1 MLMQSALRNAAM
13 RRRRPLRTA
22 IQRRAG
28 RGGFPSMRLISL
40 QIGTMARVL
49 LISPVQTA
57 ENGQNRWRDEMKKIA
72 LAAAALVALTAGSAF
87 ADGSVALKGKVNLVC
102 TIGVTDLNQS
112 LNLTGGESNK
122 SVGTMVE
129 NCNSG
134 NGYTVSLSSANN
146 GSLKSATGNA
156 TIAYTASYDGNN
168 VSGSQTQ
175 IVRQGANFSKNTSLT
190 VSIPA
195 NAQAIAGDYSDTL
208 TITIAAK

>member
-1 MLMQSALRNAAM
+1 MTKFAAPLSALAAT
-13 RRRRPLRTA
+13 L
-22 IQRRAG
+22 
-28 RGGFPSMRLISL
+28 
-40 QIGTMARVL
+40 
-49 LISPVQTA
+49 
-57 ENGQNRWRDEMKKIA
+57 IA
-72 LAAAALVALTAGSAF
+72 LAAAPAF
-87 ADGSVALKGKVNLVC
+87 ANGTVALKGKVDLVC

-134 NGYTVSLSSANN
+134 TGYTVSLSSANN
-146 GSLKSATGNA
+146 GSLKSATGNT
-156 TIAYTASYDGNN
+156 TISYTASYDGNN

-175 IVRQGANFSKNTSLT
+175 IVRQGTNFSKNTSLT